1 LKTAI
6 VQEWL
11 VNYAGSERC
20 VESFNNIYPESD
32 IFSLV
37 DFLNDDNR
45 STIIKG
51 KHAATSFIQKLPY
64 AKKKHRNYLPL
75 FPLAIEQFNLS
86 RYDLIISSSHSVAKG
101 VLTNSNQLH
110 ICYCHTPMRYAWDLY
125 YSYITE
131 AGLIKGLKGALAK
144 TALHY
149 LRMWD
154 VSTANRPD
162 YFIANSNHIAR
173 RIKKTYNRSAEVI
186 FPPVDVEK
194 FPLSNSKENFYL
206 TASRMVPYKRIDL
219 IVEAFT
225 QMRDK
230 KLVVIGHGPEMEKI
244 KQKAGANIEILG
256 YQPDEKLVEYMQKA
270 KAFVFAAEEDF
281 GIIVIEAMAAG
292 TPVIA
297 WQRGGTGETVIDKQT
312 GILFNEQS
320 AASILNAVQ
329 RFEMEEKNFDSRFIS
344 KYASGFG
351 RNIFEE
357 KISIFIDKK
366 LDEFYNNKIINHNK

>member
-11 VNYAGSERC
+11 VNYAGSEKC

-37 DFLNDDNR
+37 DFLNDDDR

-51 KHAATSFIQKLPY
+51 KNATTSFIQKLPY

-75 FPLAIEQFNLS
+75 FPLAIEQFDLS

-131 AGLIKGLKGALAK
+131 AGLTKGLKGALAK
-144 TALHY
+144 TTLHY

-173 RIKKTYNRSAEVI
+173 RIKKTYNRGAEVI

-225 QMRDK
+225 QMSDK

-320 AASILNAVQ
+320 AASIVDAVH

-344 KYASGFG
+344 NYASGFG

-357 KISIFIDKK
+357 KISLFINKK

>member
-1 LKTAI
+1 
-6 VQEWL
+6 
-11 VNYAGSERC
+11 
-20 VESFNNIYPESD
+20 
-32 IFSLV
+32 
-37 DFLNDDNR
+37 
-45 STIIKG
+45 
-51 KHAATSFIQKLPY
+51 
-64 AKKKHRNYLPL
+64 
-75 FPLAIEQFNLS
+75 
-86 RYDLIISSSHSVAKG
+86 
-101 VLTNSNQLH
+101 
-110 ICYCHTPMRYAWDLY
+110 MRYAWDLY

-131 AGLIKGLKGALAK
+131 AGLTKGLKGALSK